1 MPTSLPPLNLP
12 SFSHQITRQ
21 ASSHLIFDAIR
32 KKYVALTPEEWVRQH
47 FVHYLT
53 GHRHYPKVWI
63 SIEGALLVNG
73 QKKRADIVV
82 YGRDGQPF
90 LVVECKSYDV
100 KLGEATFQQ
109 SSLYNY
115 TLQAPYLVITN
126 GLKHYCCHINRQ
138 QQTFEFQAGFRNTLD
153 NV

>member
-1 MPTSLPPLNLP
+1 MPASLPPLNLP
-12 SFSHQITRQ
+12 TFSHQITQQ
-21 ASSHLIFDAIR
+21 ASNHLIFDAIR

-53 GHRHYPKVWI
+53 GHLHYPKVWI

-73 QKKRADIVV
+73 KKKRADIVV

-100 KLGEATFQQ
+100 KLGAATFQQ

-126 GLKHYCCHINRQ
+126 GMKHYCCHINRQ
-138 QQTFEFQAGFRNTLD
+138 QQTFEFQSGLPEYP
-153 NV
+153 